1 MTRELPQGWAEV
13 ELAVCVDNLDYMR
26 VPVNSDDRSKRL
38 GKVPYYGAT
47 GQVGWIDDCLFDE
60 EILLIGEDGA
70 PFLDKSK
77 PISYIVR
84 GKSWVNNHAHVL
96 RAKTHITTNQYLMY
110 FFNSFDFHDY
120 VNGTTR
126 LKLTQGA
133 MNQIPVRLAPSA
145 EQHRIVTDLDRL
157 LKRTNECRKRLI
169 RFAKILK
176 RFRQSVLAAACSGRL
191 TADWRER
198 HDVES
203 DWPTEPL
210 SDLFIMRNGKSL
222 TVAKRQEG
230 KTPVFGGNGL
240 MGTHSEANADGKV
253 IVIGRVGAQCGNVH
267 FISGKVWVTDNAIS
281 LQAKHELNPAFYAL
295 FLRTQNLNQM
305 SAGTG
310 QPYVSQEIL
319 SSIQTPILS
328 LPEQDE
334 IVRRVGALFALADKI
349 ETRYKIVQQQV
360 DRLPQSILAKAFRG
374 ELVPTEAELAERE
387 GRTYESAEQLLQ
399 RIRAAKSEAY
409 PTEKDRRT
417 TLRRHVPKPKG
428 LTR

>member
-1 MTRELPQGWAEV
+1 
-13 ELAVCVDNLDYMR
+13 
-26 VPVNSDDRSKRL
+26 
-38 GKVPYYGAT
+38 
-47 GQVGWIDDCLFDE
+47 
-60 EILLIGEDGA
+60 
-70 PFLDKSK
+70 
-77 PISYIVR
+77 
-84 GKSWVNNHAHVL
+84 
-96 RAKTHITTNQYLMY
+96 
-110 FFNSFDFHDY
+110 
-120 VNGTTR
+120 
-126 LKLTQGA
+126 
-133 MNQIPVRLAPSA
+133 
-145 EQHRIVTDLDRL
+145 
-157 LKRTNECRKRLI
+157 
-169 RFAKILK
+169 
-176 RFRQSVLAAACSGRL
+176 
-191 TADWRER
+191 
-198 HDVES
+198 
-203 DWPTEPL
+203 
-210 SDLFIMRNGKSL
+210 MRNGKSL